1 MAPRSLQKD
10 YERIVKDSE
19 RLFKSLDKASQKEY
33 ALMLRDLRKE
43 VADIYAK
50 YSDARGS
57 LTLAEMQKYN
67 RIKALRS
74 AIEDIVYDHTSNV
87 KAGLTGVL
95 KEDIRQS
102 YASSMAAMGDVA
114 GVALPEKIS
123 GEAISA
129 ILKKPVEGWT
139 YSERMALRTQDL
151 VVRLQ
156 GAVTNGF
163 VRGDKVQDAVK
174 AVKGTVEKDFIRFRS
189 FAGDI
194 NHKVSQSAVKES
206 VITAGKKANIETTK
220 TWVTA
225 GDNKVRDAHA
235 LLDGQTVRGDEDF
248 MIPSGPWKGYRAD
261 APEGFGEPALAYG
274 CRCAIVAGIKTR
286 ES

>member
-1 MAPRSLQKD
+1 
-10 YERIVKDSE
+10 
-19 RLFKSLDKASQKEY
+19 
-33 ALMLRDLRKE
+33 
-43 VADIYAK
+43 
-50 YSDARGS
+50 
-57 LTLAEMQKYN
+57 
-67 RIKALRS
+67 
-74 AIEDIVYDHTSNV
+74 
-87 KAGLTGVL
+87 
-95 KEDIRQS
+95 
-102 YASSMAAMGDVA
+102 MAAMGDVA

-156 GAVTNGF
+156 GGITNGF

-174 AVKGTVEKDFIRFRS
+174 AVKGTVEKDFIKFRS

-194 NHKVSQSAVKES
+194 NHKVSQAAVKES
-206 VITAGKKANIETTK
+206 ITDAGKEANIETTK

-225 GDNKVRDAHA
+225 GDGKVRDAHA

-248 MIPSGPWKGYRAD
+248 VIPSGEWKGYHAD
-261 APEGFGEPALAYG
+261 APEGFGEPALDYN
-274 CRCAIVAGIKTR
+274 CRCYVVADVRKR